1 MSPEL
6 VKECQRVKVVVE
18 KTGLGTRIKK
28 ELPYGVQLR
37 IFKGKNE
44 IPLNIYYSKK
54 RGISTVIG
62 GTKDNPLRAMVSTLF
77 KNKMNDQ
84 KWEKWVGTDESGKGD
99 FFGPLVVAGFAC
111 DKKISEKLS
120 TLGVKDSK
128 LLSDSSV
135 KRIAKKLTQ
144 NFPHKIKTIQLNPPK
159 YNQLYRQFTE
169 RGKKL
174 NEMLAWMHTRA
185 VVDMKQVEE
194 FDGVVIDKFTSRK
207 VIKGSLAQFRD
218 IDFILKIRA
227 ESDIAVAAASIL
239 ARAGFL
245 AEMEKLSATYKMRF
259 PKGAGRAVERFA
271 IKFVQSFGASQMQ
284 QVAKLHFKTYRKV
297 VESGYEKR

>member
-1 MSPEL
+1 MRPEL

-77 KNKMNDQ
+77 KKNENRQ
-84 KWEKWVGTDESGKGD
+84 KWDKWVGTDESGKGD

-111 DKKISEKLS
+111 DKKISEQLNE
-120 TLGVKDSK
+120 LGVKDSK

-135 KRIAKKLTQ
+135 KRIAEKLIQ
-144 NFPHKIKTIQLNPPK
+144 NFPNKIKTIQLNPPK

-169 RGKKL
+169 RGKSS
-174 NEMLAWMHTRA
+174 MRC
-185 VVDMKQVEE
+185 
-194 FDGVVIDKFTSRK
+194 
-207 VIKGSLAQFRD
+207 SLGC
-218 IDFILKIRA
+218 IPEPLWI
-227 ESDIAVAAASIL
+227 
-239 ARAGFL
+239 
-245 AEMEKLSATYKMRF
+245 
-259 PKGAGRAVERFA
+259 
-271 IKFVQSFGASQMQ
+271 
-284 QVAKLHFKTYRKV
+284 
-297 VESGYEKR
+297 